1 MGSAPNEGKGR
12 GSLKFRS
19 CNSSL
24 ITKQL
29 CVAWP
34 GPKGG
39 PWVRAGLRL
48 GGLGI
53 VGNLIFV
60 L

>member
-1 MGSAPNEGKGR
+1 MGSAPKEDKGR

-34 GPKGG
+34 GPSGDHGWELGSGG
-39 PWVRAGLRL
+39 
-48 GGLGI
+48 
-53 VGNLIFV
+53 
-60 L
+60 